1 MHPYITFYS
10 AQPITDGVTAFQ
22 SFWVKKLKMAAVAI
36 LNARKSLS
44 FGFLAIS
51 SKNVSGHFGNPIFT
65 KNNRVPP
72 PGEYNV
78 PIQF

>member
-1 MHPYITFYS
+1 
-10 AQPITDGVTAFQ
+10 
-22 SFWVKKLKMAAVAI
+22 MAAVAI